1 MRTVGIIAEF
11 NPFHK
16 GHQYIL
22 EKAKAH
28 TDCQRAM
35 VVMSGSFVQRGEP
48 AFFDK
53 WTRAKCALLNGAD
66 MVLELPVL
74 FAAAN
79 AEIFAMGGVKVLE
92 DTGMTNALCFG
103 SESGDLKALQEAAKI
118 MTNETEEFQRLLKAG
133 LDEGM
138 SYPAARAKALET
150 VSHISSEII
159 SRPNHILG
167 LEYLKALD
175 RLGSNIK
182 PCTIRRKGSQ
192 YDDPSLTGEFASAAA
207 IRKGILEENATEAFL
222 QVPENIVDLLTK
234 EISLGTAPASMDK
247 LAGALHYKLRTTSAE
262 EIHDILEVTEGLENR
277 ILRAIDNEFFMNDII
292 EYIKTKRYT
301 RTKIQRI
308 LVHILLDIQ
317 AKEVDYFL
325 SQNHLPYIRVLGFQK
340 DNADILG
347 ELTEQAKCPV
357 LTNLKKAPEILD
369 EDGLHLL
376 ALEKLATDLQ
386 ALAAPNPLYRAP
398 NRDFTTPM
406 AIV

>member
-103 SESGDLKALQEAAKI
+103 SESG
-118 MTNETEEFQRLLKAG
+118 LLKAG

-175 RLGSNIK
+175 RLGSNIE

-234 EISLGTAPASMDK
+234 EISLGTAPASMDE

-308 LVHILLDIQ
+308 LVHILLDIR

-347 ELTEQAKCPV
+347 ELTERAKCPV

>member
-1 MRTVGIIAEF
+1 
-11 NPFHK
+11 
-16 GHQYIL
+16 
-22 EKAKAH
+22 
-28 TDCQRAM
+28 
-35 VVMSGSFVQRGEP
+35 
-48 AFFDK
+48 
-53 WTRAKCALLNGAD
+53 
-66 MVLELPVL
+66 
-74 FAAAN
+74 
-79 AEIFAMGGVKVLE
+79 MGGVKVLE

-159 SRPNHILG
+159 SRPDHILG

-192 YDDPSLTGEFASAAA
+192 YDNPSLTGEFASAAA

-234 EISLGTAPASMDK
+234 EISLGTAPASMD
-247 LAGALHYKLRTTSAE
+247 E
-262 EIHDILEVTEGLENR
+262 LENR

-308 LVHILLDIQ
+308 LVHILLDIK

>member
-175 RLGSNIK
+175 RLGSSIE

-192 YDDPSLTGEFASAAA
+192 YDNPSLTGEFASAAA

-234 EISLGTAPASMDK
+234 EISLGTAPASMDE

-277 ILRAIDNEFFMNDII
+277 ILHERHHRIHQNQAVYPHQNTADSGTYPAGYSGKGSGLFPESEPSALHPCSGIPERQCGHSWRTDRTGKMPCADQSEKSAGNSGRRRTPFAGAG
-292 EYIKTKRYT
+292 KTGNRFT
-301 RTKIQRI
+301 GIGS
-308 LVHILLDIQ
+308 
-317 AKEVDYFL
+317 AKP
-325 SQNHLPYIRVLGFQK
+325 SLPCAKQGFYHSHGNRLNQK
-340 DNADILG
+340 
-347 ELTEQAKCPV
+347 T
-357 LTNLKKAPEILD
+357 
-369 EDGLHLL
+369 
-376 ALEKLATDLQ
+376 
-386 ALAAPNPLYRAP
+386 
-398 NRDFTTPM
+398 
-406 AIV
+406 

>member
-1 MRTVGIIAEF
+1 
-11 NPFHK
+11 
-16 GHQYIL
+16 
-22 EKAKAH
+22 
-28 TDCQRAM
+28 
-35 VVMSGSFVQRGEP
+35 
-48 AFFDK
+48 
-53 WTRAKCALLNGAD
+53 

-138 SYPAARAKALET
+138 SYPAAIAKA
-150 VSHISSEII
+150 
-159 SRPNHILG
+159 
-167 LEYLKALD
+167 
-175 RLGSNIK
+175 
-182 PCTIRRKGSQ
+182 IRRKGSQ
-192 YDDPSLTGEFASAAA
+192 YDNPSLTGEFASAAA

-234 EISLGTAPASMDK
+234 EISLGTAPASMDE

-308 LVHILLDIQ
+308 LVHILLDIR

-347 ELTEQAKCPV
+347 ELTERAKCPV